1 MRLGSAGAVFFAFA
15 MVAAAI
21 GVIAS
26 RALVPG
32 IARLTSDHAQ
42 TTTVG
47 IGSMHLPLSHDD

>member
-15 MVAAAI
+15 MVMAAVGFA
-21 GVIAS
+21 GH
-26 RALVPG
+26 ALVPG

-47 IGSMHLPLSHDD
+47 IGSTHLPLSRGD